1 MDNLLSV
8 GCSRED
14 DDGFTLIEVV
24 VAMFLLAI
32 LALGLIPALLGAL
45 KASSQNSTTATAS
58 QLVGQQ
64 LDDARSR
71 ATTCA
76 ALQAYQA
83 ETIAPVVDA
92 RGVSLQ
98 PKRSTVVC
106 PGTYPGVATV
116 SVSVTKSGSAV
127 QLASATTYI
136 LVTAAS

>member
-1 MDNLLSV
+1 MDDQLSARRA
-8 GCSRED
+8 REGD
-14 DDGFTLIEVV
+14 EGFTLIEVI

-32 LALGLIPALLGAL
+32 IALGLIPGLVGAL
-45 KASSQNSTTATAS
+45 KMSALNSTIATAS

-71 ATTCA
+71 AATCT

-98 PKRSTVVC
+98 PKRTTVVC
-106 PGTYPGVATV
+106 PPSYPGVVTINV
-116 SVSVTKSGSAV
+116 YVTKTGSTFKI
-127 QLASATTYI
+127 ASATTYI
-136 LVTAAS
+136 FVSAAS